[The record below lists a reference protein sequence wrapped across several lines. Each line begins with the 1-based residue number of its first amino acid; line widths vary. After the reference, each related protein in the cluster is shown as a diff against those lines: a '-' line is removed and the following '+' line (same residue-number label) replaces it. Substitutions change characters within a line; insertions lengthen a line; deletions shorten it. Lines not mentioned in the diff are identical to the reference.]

1 MTTHTQACIASQA
14 EINAKR
20 ENYAK
25 EWPNHCPDC
34 EGWGGHSSSYDPSPD
49 GVSLGGGSYKDLDL
63 YRYQQLFT
71 KGGKPKRNVT
81 SIKSRYGTL
90 VDLYGQR
97 QANKIMREL
106 EVKAWDL
113 PGTK

>member
-1 MTTHTQACIASQA
+1 MTHDDLMKAAMSGRRLA
-14 EINAKR
+14 
-20 ENYAK
+20 
-25 EWPNHCPDC
+25 
-34 EGWGGHSSSYDPSPD
+34 
-49 GVSLGGGSYKDLDL
+49 GSDIKTMKDLDL

>member
-1 MTTHTQACIASQA
+1 MTHD
-14 EINAKR
+14 ELM
-20 ENYAK
+20 K
-25 EWPNHCPDC
+25 EAQTGRRLAGPDIKTM
-34 EGWGGHSSSYDPSPD
+34 
-49 GVSLGGGSYKDLDL
+49 KDLDL

-71 KGGKPKRNVT
+71 KGGKPKKNVT